1 MHLHAG
7 ARSTTDPEA
16 RNTAAVWDRRT
27 ARSRALFES
36 AKDVLPG
43 GVNSTARTTYAG
55 WEPYPI
61 FASGGEGPY
70 LHDVDGNRYLDYL
83 LGLGPLMLGHR
94 PPAVLAR
101 VQEVVASLG
110 TLFALPFELEQQVA
124 RKFLRAV
131 PSADAVRFTNTGSE
145 AVGSAVRLARAATG
159 RAKILRFEGHYHG
172 WQDTVYWSN
181 KPLPEEAGPVG
192 DPRAVAAGPGVPAAL
207 ADTLIICP
215 WNDPEAVERAFAAH
229 GSEIAAVLT
238 EPIMCNTGCIL
249 PAPGYL
255 EFLRRITRQYGALL
269 IFDEVITGFRLKLG
283 GAQEY
288 YGVQPDLS
296 TFAKALGGGFPVAA
310 LSGTNEVMRLI
321 AEGRYSHSGT
331 YNANVVA
338 IAAVDAALDELARP
352 GIYES
357 LHARGEML
365 MTGLRERFQAA
376 EIPVQVQG
384 LGPVLQIWFADR
396 PITSW
401 RDAYEHAQTGSFRA
415 FWEEMVVRDVLFHPN
430 QFENLFIST
439 AHQEPHIELT
449 LAVLD
454 AALPVLRRRLLSA
467 V

>member
-7 ARSTTDPEA
+7 SRSITGPDART
-16 RNTAAVWDRRT
+16 TAAAWDTRT
-27 ARSRALFES
+27 ARSRRLFES
-36 AKDVLPG
+36 AKEVLPG

-61 FASGGEGPY
+61 FAAGGDGPY
-70 LHDVDGNRYLDYL
+70 LYDVDGNRYLDYL
-83 LGLGPLMLGHR
+83 LALGPLMLGHR
-94 PPAVLAR
+94 PPAVLTR
-101 VQEVVASLG
+101 VQEAVGSLG
-110 TLFALPFELEQQVA
+110 TLFGLPYELEQQVA

-131 PSADAVRFTNTGSE
+131 PSADAVRFTNSGSE

-159 RAKILRFEGHYHG
+159 RPKILRFEGHYHG

-192 DPRAVAAGPGVPAAL
+192 DPRAVPAGPGVPSEL

-229 GSEIAAVLT
+229 GTEIAAVLT

-255 EFLRRITRQYGALL
+255 AFLRRVTRQHGALL
-269 IFDEVITGFRLKLG
+269 IFDEVITGFRLRLG

-288 YGVQPDLS
+288 YGIQPDLS

-310 LSGTNEVMRLI
+310 LAGTSQVMGLI
-321 AEGRYSHSGT
+321 ADGRYSHSGT
-331 YNANVVA
+331 YNASVIA
-338 IAAVDAALDELARP
+338 MAAVDAALDELGKP
-352 GIYES
+352 GTYDR
-357 LHARGEML
+357 LHAVGEYL
-365 MTGLRERFQAA
+365 MTGLRARFEAA
-376 EIPVQVQG
+376 SIPVQVQG

-396 PITSW
+396 PIASW
-401 RDAYEHAQTGSFRA
+401 REAYEHAKTASFRA
-415 FWEEMVVRDVLFHPN
+415 FWEEMVTRDILFHPN

-439 AHQEPHIELT
+439 AHQESHIDLT
-449 LAVLD
+449 LAALD
-454 AALPVLRRRLLSA
+454 AALPTLRRRLL
-467 V
+467 